1 MPCSRTQHGL
11 TKVGTKILKL
21 GLTNSNHIVLAT
33 FGVRYDSRFALDV

>member
-1 MPCSRTQHGL
+1 MTSRASQCDV
-11 TKVGTKILKL
+11 TKFRKL